1 MPFQRASLPLDLL
14 RPRVAFT
21 WRAARGTVLH
31 WSPAP
36 LDPSGESRD
45 GGCPEISP
53 DMGEMGYSREN

>member
-14 RPRVAFT
+14 QPHMAFT
-21 WRAARGTVLH
+21 WRAKRAQH

-36 LDPSGESRD
+36 LDPSGVSRD

-53 DMGEMGYSREN
+53 DVGEMR